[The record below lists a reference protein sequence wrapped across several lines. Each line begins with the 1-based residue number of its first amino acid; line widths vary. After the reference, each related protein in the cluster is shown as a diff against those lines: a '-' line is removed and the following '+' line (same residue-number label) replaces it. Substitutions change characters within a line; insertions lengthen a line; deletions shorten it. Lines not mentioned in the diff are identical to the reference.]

1 MGGFREI
8 ILLVL
13 LAGFTLLISNV
24 FLNGSLNNPVNLS
37 GELKSPPDSL
47 YQWNIG
53 TEAPF
58 KYRVLQRAIVINTYK
73 LIIGRNDSNSTFFL
87 IYQAYAVLFH
97 ILSILLFRYFLI
109 KISMAEVAL
118 AGSILFALLPPLFM
132 AYNTPVHTR
141 EDTLAYS
148 LLIIGLL
155 AIIQNNTFSILAT
168 ILLGILCRETL
179 LLLAFVNLFFNKK
192 QSLWVRLT
200 IALACFGLFFL
211 IRISYGIKSYNHLE
225 GFNWN
230 LQNLEQVIGFGY
242 IAFGFLW
249 IPFFLSFLKSKQPL
263 PVSSILTSSGP
274 SVFVLVITTSFMG
287 GIFNEIRLLY
297 LLAPWVIVAALTYY
311 LKNKEDIK
319 LLFRTKGF
327 LLYMFISLAFVLILI
342 AFAFSNI
349 HDLVGTSQYDIPYKP
364 WIVIALAQ
372 AYLGMVSLP
381 FLLKSLK
388 KGMVFFKES

>member
-13 LAGFTLLISNV
+13 LAGCTLLISNV

-58 KYRVLQRAIVINTYK
+58 KYRVLQRAIVISTYK

-155 AIIQNNTFSILAT
+155 AIIQNNTFSILAAS
-168 ILLGILCRETL
+168 LLGILCRETL

-192 QSLWVRLT
+192 QSLWVRLA

-211 IRISYGIKSYNHLE
+211 IRISYGIENYNHLE

-249 IPFFLSFLKSKQPL
+249 IPFFLSFIKSKQPST
-263 PVSSILTSSGP
+263 VSSILTSSGP
-274 SVFVLVITTSFMG
+274 SVFVLVITTTFMG

-327 LLYMFISLAFVLILI
+327 LLFMFISLAFVLILI
-342 AFAFSNI
+342 VFAFSNI
-349 HDLVGTSQYDIPYKP
+349 HDLVDTSQYDIPYKP
-364 WIVIALAQ
+364 WIVIALTQ

-381 FLLKSLK
+381 FFLKSLK
-388 KGMVFFKES
+388 KGMVFRER